1 MSKIAVVTDSNSG
14 ITQDEARKMGIVV
27 IPMPF
32 TIDGEE
38 YLEDISIS
46 QEEFYDKLNINTE
59 VMTSQPSQNYLEEL
73 FSTLLNYYE
82 DIVYIPMSS
91 GLSATC
97 ENATKYA
104 EKFSGHVQV
113 VDNRRISVTQRES
126 VMEALSMVESGKS
139 AEEIK
144 THLENTGE
152 KNSIYIML
160 DTLKYLKKGG
170 RISSASA
177 ILGDMFKLK
186 PILFSNGGAFEK
198 FAVAFTIEQGK
209 RKIIQKLKQ
218 EIESKFAEDMEKG
231 RLVISLAHT
240 NSKDKIEK
248 VREEIQKS
256 FPNVPLHFVDPLS
269 LSVACHIGSG
279 AIAVALSV
287 NYYI

>member
-1 MSKIAVVTDSNSG
+1 MSKIIVVTDSNSG
-14 ITQDEARKMGIVV
+14 ITQDEAKKIGIVV
-27 IPMPF
+27 VPMPF

-46 QEEFYDKLNINTE
+46 QEEFYDRLHINTD

-73 FSTLLNYYE
+73 FSSLLEKYE
-82 DIVYIPMSS
+82 DVVYIPMSS
-91 GLSATC
+91 GLSASC

-104 EKFSGHVQV
+104 EKFSHHVQV

-126 VMEALSMVESGKS
+126 VMEALSMIEQGKS
-139 AEEIK
+139 AVEIK
-144 THLENTGE
+144 SHLETTGE
-152 KNSIYIML
+152 HNSIYIIL

-177 ILGDMFKLK
+177 AIGDMFKLK

-198 FAVAFTIEQGK
+198 FAVAFTTEQAK
-209 RKIIQKLKQ
+209 RKIIQKLRQ
-218 EIESKFAEDMEKG
+218 EIETKFAEDVEKG

-248 VREEIQKS
+248 FRDEIQKE
-256 FPNVPLHFVDPLS
+256 FPTIPLHFVDPLS

-287 NYYI
+287 NYYL

>member
-14 ITQDEARKMGIVV
+14 ITQDEAGKMGIVV

-73 FSTLLNYYE
+73 FSTLLKDYE
-82 DIVYIPMSS
+82 DVVYIPMSS

-97 ENATKYA
+97 ENAIKYA

-113 VDNRRISVTQRES
+113 VNNRRISVTQRES
-126 VMEALSMVESGKS
+126 VMEALSMIESGKS

-177 ILGDMFKLK
+177 LLGDMFKLK

-256 FPNVPLHFVDPLS
+256 FPNIPLHFVDPLS

-279 AIAVALSV
+279 ALAVALSV